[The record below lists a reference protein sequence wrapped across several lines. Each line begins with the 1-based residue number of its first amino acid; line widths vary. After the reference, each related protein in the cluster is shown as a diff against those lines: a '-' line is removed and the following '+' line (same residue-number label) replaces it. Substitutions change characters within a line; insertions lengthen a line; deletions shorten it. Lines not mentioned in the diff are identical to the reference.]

1 MIDRS
6 HGVVMAY
13 MALFAG
19 LALLSLFLRMLP
31 INTMQS
37 IPGPDFLLALAFAWV
52 LRRPDYLPALLV
64 AAVFLTED
72 LLLMRPPGL
81 WALMVLLATEF
92 LRSRGALTRE
102 LTFPVEWAMVS
113 AAMVAI
119 FIGNRLVLA
128 LLLVPQVP
136 LGLSLLQLFLTI
148 VAYPLVVLVSHF
160 LLRVRKPATGE
171 VDSLGRKL

>member
-6 HGVVMAY
+6 LGVALGY

-19 LALLSLFLRMLP
+19 LTLLTLFLRMLP
-31 INTMQS
+31 VNTMQS
-37 IPGPDFLLALAFAWV
+37 IPGPDVLLALAFAWV

-72 LLLMRPPGL
+72 FLLMRPPGL
-81 WALMVLLATEF
+81 WALLVLLATEF
-92 LRSRGALTRE
+92 LRSREALTRE

-113 AAMVAI
+113 AVMITI
-119 FIGNRLVLA
+119 FIVNRTVLA
-128 LLLVPQVP
+128 LLLVPQPP

-148 VAYPLVVLVSHF
+148 AAYPLVVLVSHF

-171 VDSLGRKL
+171 IDSLGRKL